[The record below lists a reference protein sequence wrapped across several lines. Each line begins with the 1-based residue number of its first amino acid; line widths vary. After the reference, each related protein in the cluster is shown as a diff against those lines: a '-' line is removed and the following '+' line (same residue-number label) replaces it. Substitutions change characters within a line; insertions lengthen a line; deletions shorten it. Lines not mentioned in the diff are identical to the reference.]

1 MIRILASAALSVLGN
16 AVALIAASLL
26 LPGVALEPA
35 GFLTALVIFTITSV
49 LIEPLLR
56 QMALKSAPAIL
67 GSSALI
73 ATLVSLV
80 VTTWLGDS
88 LRIDGA
94 TDWILATIV
103 VWAIGLAA
111 RLLLPLVLFKRVLA
125 EANDR

>member
-1 MIRILASAALSVLGN
+1 MIRILASAALSLLGN
-16 AVALIAASLL
+16 AVALIAGSLL
-26 LPGVALEPA
+26 LAGMSLDPA
-35 GFLTALVIFTITSV
+35 GFLTALVIFTLTTV

-56 QMALKSAPAIL
+56 QMALRSAPAIL

-80 VTTWLGDS
+80 VTAWLGDS

>member
-1 MIRILASAALSVLGN
+1 VIRILASAALSLLGN
-16 AVALIAASLL
+16 AVALIAGSLL
-26 LPGVALEPA
+26 LAGMSLDPA
-35 GFLTALVIFTITSV
+35 GFLTALVIFTLTTV

-56 QMALKSAPAIL
+56 QMALRSAPAIL

-80 VTTWLGDS
+80 VTAWLGDS